1 MERPFEQWIRGRTA
15 NSGVCRGQEG
25 NVRVM
30 PLEYMRKTAKTN
42 KRDQGRLSLVSKR
55 QWLGVEL
62 HRDKAACPAK
72 LYPRVVE

>member
-1 MERPFEQWIRGRTA
+1 
-15 NSGVCRGQEG
+15 
-25 NVRVM
+25 M